1 MVPALIDAIK
11 SHGLALVV
19 DRSGEVQTQMQQ
31 GGGLP
36 PSIFDGS
43 GGMGEPFLPKLP
55 NGVDGLLKSNG
66 VLRFKE
72 SIDV

>member
-19 DRSGEVQTQMQQ
+19 DRSGEEQKQEGSLPSMFD
-31 GGGLP
+31 GGGNG
-36 PSIFDGS
+36 I
-43 GGMGEPFLPKLP
+43 GEPFLPKLP
-55 NGVDGLLKSNG
+55 KGVDGLLKGNG
-66 VLRFKE
+66 VLRFNE

>member
-19 DRSGEVQTQMQQ
+19 DKSADK
-31 GGGLP
+31 P
-36 PSIFDGS
+36 A
-43 GGMGEPFLPKLP
+43 EPNPLADPFPRLPK
-55 NGVDGLLKSNG
+55 GVDGLLKGNG
-66 VLRFKE
+66 VLRFNE